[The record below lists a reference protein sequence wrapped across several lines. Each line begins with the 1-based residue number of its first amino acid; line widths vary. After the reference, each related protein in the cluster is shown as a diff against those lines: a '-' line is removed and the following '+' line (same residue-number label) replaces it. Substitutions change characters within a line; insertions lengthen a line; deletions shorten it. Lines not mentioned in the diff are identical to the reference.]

1 MYSFEHNLHG
11 SLIFTST
18 TLILSILVINFVDLA
33 RYSKDEYK
41 STMGDL
47 VKYEDFVT
55 EVSVTKQ
62 IRGGKLPARVYTIVI
77 MEPDAINLEELEK
90 MKKQNQVPQ
99 GAPPAPKPVEKNSGV
114 PKK

>member
-1 MYSFEHNLHG
+1 
-11 SLIFTST
+11 
-18 TLILSILVINFVDLA
+18 LA

-41 STMGDL
+41 KTMGEL
-47 VKYEDFVT
+47 VRYEDFVT

-77 MEPDAINLEELEK
+77 MEPDAINLQELEK
-90 MKKQNQVPQ
+90 MKKKGVPE
-99 GAPPAPKPVEKNSGV
+99 GAPPLPQPEPTRPRVKVEPKVSNACTGV